1 MKINR
6 HALLLLTLLATLVMA
21 LPTQAQ
27 APKLVK
33 GEDFIEVPAISEGL
47 CVSNVF
53 QSDMVLQRDK
63 PIIIWGWADSGEKIT
78 VAFAGNS
85 VSATANRD
93 RAWKVELP
101 ALEANKTPQT
111 MTIKG
116 ERGTLTLDN
125 ILLGDVWVLGGQSN
139 MEFPLSKVENGNLE
153 IISANFPE
161 IRILSIPV
169 GTAPVEHSKSF
180 SQIYQY
186 SSWSSRHFKKG
197 SWDVCTPE
205 IAQELSAIGYVFA
218 RRIHKAAGVPIGV
231 IDASRGG
238 TTVETW
244 TPLAH
249 LRKMDSE
256 PTKALLADWD
266 EKVAAFDPKADLAS
280 RIEKKKQWIERK
292 TKDGAELSDKDKQL
306 PTEVEPGPIA
316 NHNHPG
322 SCYGAMI
329 APLAGLSIKGAIFHQ
344 GYNNAFGGTPGV
356 EMYADVFPEM
366 IKAWRSTFN
375 DAEMPFG
382 ILSLCTDG
390 NPQTLDDYS
399 EKMLNTGIELRA
411 VQYKTFED
419 LYKAGDK
426 NIGFTSTYDLR
437 RRWYHPQLKLPAGE
451 RIARWA
457 LVTQYGFS
465 DRQIPWKPAFVK
477 EMQAA
482 NGTLTL
488 TFDTQVQD
496 PQDGAIVGFAIAGE
510 DRKFYPATASFAEK
524 GKDGRGRV
532 QYDKSK
538 LVLSSIMVQEPVHF
552 RFAWGRNPL
561 ANLQTSGNKDLPLGT
576 QRSDDWPTHTVPL
589 GVLPEDVELPLSRGD
604 RGKLLNALKAQDRSR
619 KLQEAQLI
627 IQTLGQE

>member
-1 MKINR
+1 MKI
-6 HALLLLTLLATLVMA
+6 HQFSALLLVLLAAFIA

-27 APKLVK
+27 APKLIK
-33 GEDFIEVPAISEGL
+33 GEDFIEAPAIGEGL

-63 PIIIWGWADSGEKIT
+63 PIMIWGWAEPGEKVT
-78 VAFAGNS
+78 VSFVGNS
-85 VSATANRD
+85 IEATADKD

-101 ALEANKTPQT
+101 ALEANDQPKA

-116 ERGTLTLDN
+116 KSNTLTLDN
-125 ILLGDVWVLGGQSN
+125 ILVGDVWVLGGQSN
-139 MEFPLSKVENGNLE
+139 MEFPLAKVENGNLE

-169 GTAPVEHSKSF
+169 GAAPVEHNKSF
-180 SQIYQY
+180 PQIYQY

-205 IAQELSAIGYVFA
+205 IAKELSAIGYVFA

-244 TPLAH
+244 TPLDH
-249 LRKMDSE
+249 MRKMDSE
-256 PTKALLADWD
+256 PTKALLAKWD
-266 EKVAAFDPKADLAS
+266 NDVKTWDPKADLEN
-280 RIEKKKQWIERK
+280 RIKNNRAWVERQ
-292 TKDGAELSDKDKQL
+292 TKAGKPVPEDRKSD
-306 PTEVEPGPIA
+306 PTDLRPGPSA

-322 SCYGAMI
+322 SCYGSMI

-356 EMYADVFPEM
+356 QMYADVFPEM
-366 IKAWRSTFN
+366 IKAWRQAFN
-375 DAEMPFG
+375 DNEMPFG

-390 NPQTLDDYS
+390 YPQTLDDYS

-457 LVTQYGFS
+457 LVTQYGYS
-465 DRQIPWKPAFVK
+465 DRQIAWKPPFIT
-477 EMQAA
+477 EMKAT
-482 NGTLTL
+482 GGKLEL
-488 TFDTQVQD
+488 SFDMQVQD
-496 PQDGAIVGFAIAGE
+496 PADGAIVGFAIAGE

-524 GKDGRGRV
+524 GKDGRGRT
-532 QYDKSK
+532 QYDKTK
-538 LVLSSIMVQEPVHF
+538 LELSSIMVQKPVHY
-552 RFAWGRNPL
+552 RFAWARNPL
-561 ANLQTSGNKDLPLGT
+561 ANLQASGNKDLPLGT
-576 QRSDDWPTHTVPL
+576 QRSDDWPMHTVPL
-589 GVLPEDVELPLSRGD
+589 GVLPEDIELPIDRGS
-604 RGKLLNALKAQDRSR
+604 RGKLLNALKQQDRAR
-619 KLQEAQLI
+619 RLQEAQSI
-627 IQTLGQE
+627 IQMLGQE

>member
-1 MKINR
+1 MTTCR
-6 HALLLLTLLATLVMA
+6 PACLFLLLLATVFV
-21 LPTQAQ
+21 LPAQAQ
-27 APKLVK
+27 TPQLVK
-33 GEDFIEVPAISEGL
+33 GEDFIEVPAIGEGL

-63 PIIIWGWADSGEKIT
+63 PISIWGWAESGEKVT
-78 VAFAGNS
+78 VTFAGNTA
-85 VSATANRD
+85 SATAGQD

-101 ALEANKTPQT
+101 AIEANATPQT
-111 MTIKG
+111 LTIKG
-116 ERGTLTLDN
+116 KSDTLTLDN
-125 ILLGDVWVLGGQSN
+125 ILVGDVWVLGGQSN
-139 MEFPLSKVENGNLE
+139 MEFPLAKVENGHLE
-153 IISANFPE
+153 IISANYPE

-169 GTAPVEHSKSF
+169 GAAPIDHNKSF
-180 SQIYQY
+180 PHIYQW
-186 SSWSSRHFKKG
+186 SSWSSRHFEKG
-197 SWDVCTPE
+197 SWDVLTPE
-205 IAQELSAIGYVFA
+205 IAKDLSAIGYVFA

-256 PTKALLADWD
+256 PTKALLAKWD
-266 EKVAAFDPKADLAS
+266 SDVATWDAKADLES
-280 RIEKKKQWIERK
+280 RIKKNREWVERQ
-292 TKDGAELSDKDKQL
+292 TKAGKPVPEGRQSD
-306 PTEVEPGPIA
+306 PTDLRPGPIA

-322 SCYGAMI
+322 SCYGSMI
-329 APLAGLSIKGAIFHQ
+329 APLEGLSIKGAIFHQ

-356 EMYADVFPEM
+356 QMYADVFPEM
-366 IKAWRSTFN
+366 IKAWRSAFN
-375 DAEMPFG
+375 DPAMPFG

-390 NPQTLDDYS
+390 YPQTLDDYS

-465 DRQIPWKPAFVK
+465 DRVIPWKPPFIT
-477 EMQAA
+477 EMQASD
-482 NGTLTL
+482 GKLTL
-488 TFDTQVQD
+488 SFDTQVQD

-524 GKDGRGRV
+524 GKDSRGRM

-538 LVLSSIMVQEPVHF
+538 LVLTSSMVEKPVAY
-552 RFAWGRNPL
+552 RYAWGRNPL
-561 ANLQTSGNKDLPLGT
+561 ANLQMSGNKDLPIGT
-576 QRSDDWPTHTVPL
+576 QRSDDWPMHTVPL
-589 GVLPEDVELPLSRGD
+589 GVLPEDIELPMSRGD
-604 RGKLLNALKAQDRSR
+604 KAKISNALKQQDRAR

-627 IQTLGQE
+627 LETLGQE